1 MKNNIQYL
9 KEEAKIYE
17 RGILTLLLE
26 ISRSFSD
33 ENFTKQKRDEIFVKI
48 DGLRDKIK
56 DINKV
61 ISDLQESEENIE
73 EVYAINKTENVI
85 DNLIELE
92 EKSEEILEENTYS
105 NLNDVIESVEEVE
118 TIQTEETIDSEVV
131 QNYYGSEIE
140 LEEENIRRRNRGRR
154 SRRNVSG
161 LNDNKNNS
169 IENEYKEIVNENNNH
184 SNDIENIDDNDLVQ
198 DIEEID
204 RLIEE
209 AQNLNNNI
217 IKFPESRRK
226 RIENNENPT
235 LDTLKEEKEVKC
247 EESNIDDDIVEPVPV
262 LFGNS
267 RAQNQMIVRK
277 KSNGFS
283 DKLKSLI
290 FKIKTLLGG
299 EDEE

>member
-154 SRRNVSG
+154 ARRNVSG